1 MTDSRYWV
9 SPAPYSLSSATV
21 APVGQGTRST
31 RVCPSAVEPSAW
43 SARVFAYSRASTRR
57 RKLSDTTGACRETA
71 SRPTQGWAATVP
83 VATICVRRNEFRN
96 CARGGVS
103 VKGSHDIDAERDLWV
118 RCRAGDSAARSALIE
133 RHLLLC
139 RRVARSTRVLPTAA
153 LGREDLQAAGAV
165 GLIQAI
171 DRFSPERG
179 IPFEAYAMLRI
190 RGAILDEVRRLDDLS
205 RDARREA
212 RDDQDTTSATMSLDL
227 LRERGG
233 VADPSQPAEVDERT
247 ERAGLRD
254 DVERALATIPG
265 RERSIL
271 ASYYGKGLTLAM
283 IGRQLGVSEARISQL
298 HSRAIAQLRMG
309 LGVMTTPT
317 ARAASVAA

>member
-1 MTDSRYWV
+1 
-9 SPAPYSLSSATV
+9 
-21 APVGQGTRST
+21 
-31 RVCPSAVEPSAW
+31 
-43 SARVFAYSRASTRR
+43 
-57 RKLSDTTGACRETA
+57 
-71 SRPTQGWAATVP
+71 
-83 VATICVRRNEFRN
+83 
-96 CARGGVS
+96 
-103 VKGSHDIDAERDLWV
+103 
-118 RCRAGDSAARSALIE
+118 
-133 RHLLLC
+133 
-139 RRVARSTRVLPTAA
+139 VLPTAA
-153 LGREDLQAAGAV
+153 LGREDLEAAGAV

-171 DRFSPERG
+171 DRYAPERG
-179 IPFEAYAMLRI
+179 IPFEGYAMLRI

-212 RDDQDTTSATMSLDL
+212 KDDRDRSSATVSLDL
-227 LRERGG
+227 LRERGA
-233 VADPSQPAEVDERT
+233 VADPGQPAEVDERT
-247 ERAGLRD
+247 EHAGLRD

-317 ARAASVAA
+317 ARAASIAA